1 MLIARI
7 FMLPLAAALALSPLV
22 ASAQS
27 RSQSQQQQQYQTR
40 GNGNVLIRNDGI
52 FVRCDQCGTVESIDQ
67 NVTQGNDHS
76 MAGTIIGGIAGG
88 VLGNQVGKG
97 KGNTLATI
105 AGAVGGGY
113 AGNRIGANSGAGQQS
128 FTLRIKMGNGGY
140 SNVTVPDASAIRV
153 GDMVQVEPNGNIA
166 RIQ

>member
-1 MLIARI
+1 MFTPRIAV
-7 FMLPLAAALALSPLV
+7 LSLAALLAISPFA
-22 ASAQS
+22 ASAQQAS
-27 RSQSQQQQQYQTR
+27 R
-40 GNGNVLIRNDGI
+40 NGVLVRNDGI
-52 FVRCDQCGTVESIDQ
+52 YLRCDQCGTVESIDQ
-67 NVTQGNDHS
+67 NITQGNDHS

-97 KGNTLATI
+97 KGNTLATV

-113 AGNRIGANSGAGQQS
+113 AGNRIGANSGRPTAS
-128 FTLRIKMGNGGY
+128 YSLRIRMGNGAY

-153 GDMVQVEPNGNIA
+153 GDLVQIDPNGNIV

>member
-1 MLIARI
+1 MFTPRLAV
-7 FMLPLAAALALSPLV
+7 LSLAALLAASPFA

-27 RSQSQQQQQYQTR
+27 AR
-40 GNGNVLIRNDGI
+40 NGVLVRNDGI
-52 FVRCDQCGTVESIDQ
+52 YLRCDQCGTVEAIDQ
-67 NVTQGNDHS
+67 NITQGNDHS

-97 KGNTLATI
+97 KGNTLATV

-113 AGNRIGANSGAGQQS
+113 AGNRIGANSGRPNAS
-128 FTLRIKMGNGGY
+128 YTLRIRMGNGGY

-153 GDMVQVEPNGNIA
+153 GDMVQIDPQGNIA

>member
-1 MLIARI
+1 MFTPRIAV
-7 FMLPLAAALALSPLV
+7 LSLAALLAISPFA

-27 RSQSQQQQQYQTR
+27 QQPAR
-40 GNGNVLIRNDGI
+40 NGVLVRNDGI
-52 FVRCDQCGTVESIDQ
+52 YIRCDQCGTVEAIDQ
-67 NVTQGNDHS
+67 NITQGNDHS

-97 KGNTLATI
+97 KGNTLATV

-113 AGNRIGANSGAGQQS
+113 AGNRIGANSGRPNAS
-128 FTLRIKMGNGGY
+128 YSLRIRMGNGSY
-140 SNVTVPDASAIRV
+140 ANVTVPDASAIRT
-153 GDMVQVEPNGNIA
+153 GDLVQIDPQGNIT

>member
-1 MLIARI
+1 MLNPRI
-7 FMLPLAAALALSPLV
+7 LVLSMAALLAAGPMA

-27 RSQSQQQQQYQTR
+27 SR
-40 GNGNVLIRNDGI
+40 NGVLVRNDGI
-52 FVRCDQCGTVESIDQ
+52 YLRCDQCGTVEAIDQ

-88 VLGNQVGKG
+88 VLGNQVGGG
-97 KGNTLATI
+97 KGRTLATV

-113 AGNRIGANSGAGQQS
+113 AGNRIGANSGRGSQN
-128 FTLRIKMGNGGY
+128 FTLRIKMGNGAY

-153 GDMVQVEPNGNIA
+153 GDLVQIDPQGNIA

>member
-1 MLIARI
+1 MLNPR
-7 FMLPLAAALALSPLV
+7 FLVLPLAALLAVSSFA

-27 RSQSQQQQQYQTR
+27 AR
-40 GNGNVLIRNDGI
+40 GNGAVLVRNDGI
-52 FVRCDQCGTVESIDQ
+52 FIRCDQCGTVEGIDQ
-67 NVTQGNDHS
+67 NISQGSDHS

-97 KGNTLATI
+97 KGNTLATV

-113 AGNRIGANSGAGQQS
+113 AGNRIGANSGAGKQS
-128 FTLRIKMGNGGY
+128 FTLHIRMGNGAV
-140 SNVTVPDASAIRV
+140 SNVTVADASSLRT
-153 GDMVQVEPNGNIA
+153 GDLVQIDPNGNVA

>member
-1 MLIARI
+1 
-7 FMLPLAAALALSPLV
+7 
-22 ASAQS
+22 
-27 RSQSQQQQQYQTR
+27 
-40 GNGNVLIRNDGI
+40 
-52 FVRCDQCGTVESIDQ
+52 VEAIDQ
-67 NVTQGNDHS
+67 NITQGNDHS

-97 KGNTLATI
+97 KGNTLATV

-113 AGNRIGANSGAGQQS
+113 AGNRIGANSGRPNAS
-128 FTLRIKMGNGGY
+128 YTLRIRMGNGGY

-153 GDMVQVEPNGNIA
+153 GDMVQIDPQGNIA

>member
-1 MLIARI
+1 MLGPRLL
-7 FMLPLAAALALSPLV
+7 MLPLAALLAVSSFAV
-22 ASAQS
+22 SAQS
-27 RSQSQQQQQYQTR
+27 ARS
-40 GNGNVLIRNDGI
+40 NGNVLIRNDGI

-67 NVTQGNDHS
+67 NISQGNDHS

-97 KGNTLATI
+97 KGNTLATV

-113 AGNRIGANSGAGQQS
+113 AGNRIGANSGRPGQS
-128 FTLRIKMGNGGY
+128 FTLRIRMGNGSY
-140 SNVTVPDASAIRV
+140 ANVTVPDASAIRT
-153 GDMVQVEPNGNIA
+153 GDLVQIDPNGNIT

>member
-1 MLIARI
+1 MLNPRI
-7 FMLPLAAALALSPLV
+7 LVLSLAALLAAGPMA

-27 RSQSQQQQQYQTR
+27 TRS
-40 GNGNVLIRNDGI
+40 NGNVLVRNDGI
-52 FVRCDQCGTVESIDQ
+52 FIRCDQCGTVESIDQ

-88 VLGNQVGKG
+88 VLGNQVGGGKG
-97 KGNTLATI
+97 KTLATV

-113 AGNRIGANSGAGQQS
+113 AGNRIGANSGRPSAS
-128 FTLRIKMGNGGY
+128 YTLRIRMGNGAY
-140 SNVTVPDASAIRV
+140 SNVTVPDASAIRT
-153 GDMVQVEPNGNIA
+153 GDLVQIDPNGNIV

>member
-1 MLIARI
+1 MLNPRI
-7 FMLPLAAALALSPLV
+7 LVLSLAALLAAGPMA

-27 RSQSQQQQQYQTR
+27 TR
-40 GNGNVLIRNDGI
+40 NNGNVLVRNDGI
-52 FVRCDQCGTVESIDQ
+52 YVRCDQCGTVEAIDQ

-88 VLGNQVGKG
+88 VLGNQVGGG
-97 KGNTLATI
+97 KGRTLATV

-113 AGNRIGANSGAGQQS
+113 AGNRIGANSGHGTTNFS
-128 FTLRIKMGNGGY
+128 LRIKMGNGAY

-153 GDMVQVEPNGNIA
+153 GDLVQVDPNGNVV